1 MITTDT
7 GLSEWLP
14 RFREAEW
21 LAVDTEAD
29 SLHSYPEKI
38 CLIQISIPGHDLLID
53 PLAKID
59 LQPLLTVFHEREL
72 LMHGS
77 DYDLRLLQRGHRFVA
92 GKIFD
97 TMIAARLLG
106 LEQFGLSNLVEKFLG
121 IKLDK
126 GSQKADWSRR
136 PLSPR
141 MEDYA
146 RNDTRHLHAIVTIL
160 RAELIAKGRL
170 AWQEESCAQLVAEC
184 AVPRVDDPDEI
195 WRVKGSYR
203 LGRRSLAVL
212 RDMWYWRDAEARS
225 ADRPPFFILSHEV
238 MVHLASL
245 ATHEPFAA
253 HFPRHLSPGRRA
265 GLTRAIEKGLACPE
279 AEWPH
284 PPEHKGRRPTEAE
297 NRRMDQLKNIRDR
310 HAKELGIDPTLIAS
324 RAMLLALAQDWE
336 KHTVELMKWQRELL
350 K

>member
-7 GLSEWLP
+7 SLAEWLP
-14 RFREAEW
+14 RFRGAEW

-38 CLIQISIPGHDLLID
+38 CLIQISIPGHDVLVD
-53 PLAKID
+53 PLARID
-59 LQPLLTVFHEREL
+59 LQPLLNVFRECEL

-92 GKIFD
+92 GKLFD

-141 MEDYA
+141 METYA
-146 RNDTRHLHAIVTIL
+146 RNDTHHLNAIVTIL

-170 AWQEESCAQLVAEC
+170 AWQEESCSQLVAEC
-184 AVPRVDDPDEI
+184 AVPRVEDADEI
-195 WRVKGSYR
+195 WRVKGSFR
-203 LGRRSLAVL
+203 LGRRPLAVL
-212 RDMWYWRDAEARS
+212 REMWHWRDAEAR
-225 ADRPPFFILSHEV
+225 AANRPPFFILSHEA
-238 MVHLASL
+238 MAHLATE
-245 ATHEPFAA
+245 ATHGPVDQ

-265 GLTRAIEKGLACPE
+265 GVTRAIEKGLACPE
-279 AEWPH
+279 ADLPH

-297 NRRMDQLKNIRDR
+297 NRRMDQLKVIRDR

-324 RAMLLALAQDWE
+324 RLTLLALAQDWD
-336 KHTVELMKWQRELL
+336 KHSAELMNWQRELL